1 MEAGSEQTD
10 GWSEPPLS
18 PSTMV
23 RERVVYE
30 VRVPVVFDHL
40 NTALRS
46 RVQEHHNDL
55 VLGLG
60 PNAAVHAEGLEFGK
74 LEVWFKLDG
83 DPVAEGPRQAADE
96 GVRLVNAAVSR
107 LGLDRSGDEPGLSV
121 VDAQVLT
128 TASIDRPAAALA

>member
-1 MEAGSEQTD
+1 MEAGSEQID

-40 NTALRS
+40 NKALRS

-60 PNAAVHAEGLEFGK
+60 PKAVVHAEGLEFGK

-83 DPVAEGPRQAADE
+83 DPVAEGRRQAADE

-107 LGLDRSGDEPGLSV
+107 LGLDGSGDEPGLTV